1 MDVTDLNSLD
11 RAAAIDILTRCCGSR
26 MWVDRMIAAR
36 PFRNATAVLTAA
48 EEVWWDLGAEDWEE
62 AFTAHRQTRQSQ
74 NYPDYEEEF
83 GYPYVVFAADR
94 STEELSA
101 LSRERLG
108 RDPLLELRVI
118 AIEQA
123 RLTNLAL
130 RQLLAVA

>member
-1 MDVTDLNSLD
+1 MDVADLNSLD
-11 RAAAIDILTRCCGSR
+11 RAAAIEVLAGCCGSG

-36 PFRNATAVLTAA
+36 PFRNATAVLTTA
-48 EEVWWDLGAEDWEE
+48 EEVWWDLGAEDWAE
-62 AFTAHRQTRQSQ
+62 AFAAHRQTRQSE
-74 NYPDYEEEF
+74 NYPGYEEEF

-101 LSRERLG
+101 LYRERLS
-108 RDPLLELRVI
+108 RDPLPELRVT

-130 RQLLAVA
+130 RRLLGAA